1 MVRFCSNTSYSIGK
15 CKYQMKLAI
24 QICSELEWGTTK
36 SILKITKDKL
46 LRQPFGDYL
55 EKQIGIHECI
65 FYESG
70 ATKTR
75 AAAACQF
82 AIDTWHPDAIVN
94 LGTCGGVSKNVKNL
108 DIILAKRTIQYD
120 VMQRFG
126 IPSIRFIRGLKT
138 NLDIS
143 WVDLSRVGRKIYIGS
158 IASADQDLDDEHRE
172 VLQGEKVLAA
182 DWESASIA
190 KICEFNKIKCLILRG
205 ITDIPKKQTS
215 LKQDIQHNDYKKNT
229 PIIMRE
235 LFSIIG
241 QIEFR

>member
-1 MVRFCSNTSYSIGK
+1 
-15 CKYQMKLAI
+15 MKLAI
-24 QICSELEWGTTK
+24 QICSEIEWGTTK
-36 SILKITKDKL
+36 SILKISKEKMH
-46 LRQPFGDYL
+46 RQPFGDYF
-55 EKQIGIHECI
+55 EKRIRINKCI
-65 FYESG
+65 LYESG

-94 LGTCGGVSKNVKNL
+94 LGTCGGVAEKVNKL
-108 DIILAKRTIQYD
+108 DIILAGKTFQYD

-126 IPSIRFIRGLKT
+126 NPSVRFIRGLKT

-143 WVDLSRVGRKIYIGS
+143 WVDLTRVEGRIHIGT
-158 IASADQDLDDEHRE
+158 IASADQDLDDEHRGQ
-172 VLQGEKVLAA
+172 LQEKKVLAA

-190 KICEFNKIKCLILRG
+190 KVCELNKIKCLILRG
-205 ITDIPKKQTS
+205 VTDIPKKQIS

-229 PIIMRE
+229 PIMMKE

>member
-1 MVRFCSNTSYSIGK
+1 
-15 CKYQMKLAI
+15 MKLAI
-24 QICSELEWGTTK
+24 QICSELEWRSTK
-36 SILKITKDKL
+36 SILEIKRDKL
-46 LRQPFGDYL
+46 HRQPFEGYF
-55 EKQIGIHECI
+55 KYQIGRQAGIL
-65 FYESG
+65 YQSG
-70 ATKTR
+70 TTKTR

-82 AIDTWHPDAIVN
+82 AVDTWYPDAIVN

-126 IPSIRFIRGLKT
+126 NSSVRFIRGLKT

-143 WVDLSRVGRKIYIGS
+143 WVDLSRVEGKIYIGT
-158 IASADQDLDDEHRE
+158 IASADQDPDDEHRGQ
-172 VLQGEKVLAA
+172 LQGKKVVAA

-190 KICEFNKIKCLILRG
+190 KICELNKIKCLILRG
-205 ITDIPKKQTS
+205 ITDIPKKQIS
-215 LKQDIQHNDYKKNT
+215 LKQDIQHNDYRKNT

-235 LFSIIG
+235 LFSITG